1 MKLTALPYVAV
12 GIGIPLMLVVVRGS
26 QAGSDGSALMP
37 LLTLLV
43 VSEFA
48 FFLTAIGAYIGFRQ
62 IRSVGIQPLYALMTV
77 FCVLLA
83 IGFMWIGV
91 KVWPL

>member
-1 MKLTALPYVAV
+1 MKLTALPYFAV
-12 GIGIPLMLVVVRGS
+12 GIGVPLMLVVVKGS
-26 QAGSDGSALMP
+26 QAASDGSTLIP

-48 FFLTAIGAYIGFRQ
+48 FFLNAVGVFIGIKQ
-62 IRSVGIQPLYALMTV
+62 IRAVGIQPLYALVTV

-83 IGFMWIGV
+83 IAFMGLGV
-91 KVWPL
+91 KLWPL